1 MTTTEWLRER
11 TEHLDIFLFFCSVS
25 DVLFIGGRG
34 VSDCSVLKYYQL
46 NINYLVNILN
56 ECLAAVEST
65 AASSPKPITTYCL
78 VLPSKMVMHNAYIS
92 RHFRQTKITRIA
104 SDVAENLQLYRVVW
118 FFHPRSS
125 CMTHLMLFS
134 ERPPI
139 YASSCMTISGERA
152 KQLDII
158 AGFLPRH
165 WLYE

>member
-1 MTTTEWLRER
+1 VTTTEWLRER

-92 RHFRQTKITRIA
+92 RHFWQTKITRIA
-104 SDVAENLQLYRVVW
+104 SDVAENLQLYRVGMCGMD
-118 FFHPRSS
+118 FSS
-125 CMTHLMLFS
+125 SVRF
-134 ERPPI
+134 RF
-139 YASSCMTISGERA
+139 
-152 KQLDII
+152 
-158 AGFLPRH
+158 GFDKNRGFGSVSVSVRF
-165 WLYE
+165 